1 MNAEQL
7 LSETITFLDARTEPA
22 TVSLLE
28 AAPDRVYRIALQGN
42 TFMVKRPTGEIFS
55 LTSQDPKSLFDHL
68 SYSVEKSAGSSEE
81 AKALRYRRTAIQ
93 TVVNRH
99 YLTKGVK
106 MCGSFIS
113 DKEED
118 YVFFDGT
125 DLNLLHVD
133 LKGERAKLHVYKG
146 IPDANRAGRWVFSK
160 K

>member
-7 LSETITFLDARTEPA
+7 LNDTITFLNERTEAPII
-22 TVSLLE
+22 SLLE
-28 AAPDRVYRIALQGN
+28 ATPDRVYQIALQN
-42 TFMVKRPTGEIFS
+42 NKFMVKRPTGDIFS
-55 LTSQDPKSLFDHL
+55 LTSQDPKSLFDRL
-68 SYSVEKSAGSSEE
+68 SYAAEKSASSPEE
-81 AKALRYRRTAIQ
+81 AKAIRYRRTAIQ
-93 TVVNRH
+93 TVINRH

-113 DKEED
+113 DQEED